1 MNPVDQLLAKQ
12 WHTPVNGV
20 AMKIVLICMFA
31 MWGQAAPP
39 DAPPPGVGPLPPS
52 APPAQPAKTFP
63 PRIPVKTVV
72 ADFLKAVESDTTFDE
87 KTRSF
92 VAESAAQPGATDSPD
107 FITQSLAVLS
117 PAFKSALD
125 LEFDDKALDAAAEF
139 EVLSRESNPFL
150 AVAAANLAATT
161 LIDQE
166 QIERALE
173 ILTYVENKHTP
184 IEQYTTAHDRFLFM
198 RGVCQVHALNYEGAI
213 ASLEEFAG
221 RYPDA
226 PERLRVGATQILTE
240 LSRRSPGRI
249 GDVRDLL
256 GYARRRIHTG
266 ETGKP
271 VIDRQKE
278 AVALLDALIEE
289 AEEQEK
295 NQGGGGDG
303 DGSGG
308 GGGGAPQGNQQPGG
322 SGANQSNAPGGEQ
335 RDANLRKKIAKPGD
349 AWGRM
354 PPRERDQILQAL
366 QKQYPS
372 QYRELLEQY
381 YRQLSKDA
389 GKP

>member
-1 MNPVDQLLAKQ
+1 MKCLVICMLAGLGQAGPGEPDGPAPRLPTLPATVNPVN
-12 WHTPVNGV
+12 P
-20 AMKIVLICMFA
+20 
-31 MWGQAAPP
+31 AA
-39 DAPPPGVGPLPPS
+39 
-52 APPAQPAKTFP
+52 PAKTYP
-63 PRIPVKTVV
+63 PRLPAKTVV
-72 ADFLKAVESDTTFDE
+72 DDFLKAVASNEAFDAQA
-87 KTRSF
+87 KSF
-92 VAESAAQPGATDSPD
+92 VAESAAEPGAVESPD

-117 PAFKSALD
+117 SAFKAALD
-125 LEFDDKALDAAAEF
+125 LEFDDKPIEAAAAF
-139 EVLSRESNPFL
+139 EALSRESNPYI

-166 QIERALE
+166 RIERALD
-173 ILTYVENKHTP
+173 ILTRVEEAHSP
-184 IEQYTTAHDRFLFM
+184 VEQYTLSHDRFLFM
-198 RGVCQVHALNYEGAI
+198 RGVCQVNALDYEGAV
-213 ASLEEFAG
+213 ASLEEFVS

-226 PERLRVGATQILTE
+226 PERLRVGAVQILTE

-256 GYARRRIHTG
+256 GYARRRIGHG
-266 ETGKP
+266 ETGQP
-271 VIDRQKE
+271 VIERQRE
-278 AVALLDALIEE
+278 AVALLDSLIEE

-295 NQGGGGDG
+295 NQGGGGE
-303 DGSGG
+303 GSGG
-308 GGGGAPQGNQQPGG
+308 GGGGGGAPEGTQEPGG
-322 SGANQSNAPGGEQ
+322 GANQSNAPGGAQ

-389 GKP
+389 SKP

>member
-1 MNPVDQLLAKQ
+1 MKIAIACLLA
-12 WHTPVNGV
+12 V
-20 AMKIVLICMFA
+20 
-31 MWGQAAPP
+31 WGQSAP
-39 DAPPPGVGPLPPS
+39 DAPPSLPTAPPS
-52 APPAQPAKTFP
+52 AAPTLPAKSFP
-63 PRIPVKTVV
+63 PRIPIKTVV
-72 ADFLKAVESDTTFDE
+72 GDFLKAIENDASFDE
-87 KTRSF
+87 KARAF
-92 VAESAAQPGATDSPD
+92 VAESAVQAGATDSPD

-125 LEFDDKALDAAAEF
+125 LEFDDKALEAANAF
-139 EVLSRESNPFL
+139 ETLSRDANPYL

-166 QIERALE
+166 QIERALDV
-173 ILTYVENKHTP
+173 LSNVESKHAP
-184 IEQYTTAHDRFLFM
+184 IEKHTTAHDRFLFM
-198 RGVCQVHALNYEGAI
+198 RGVCQVHALNYEGAL
-213 ASLEEFAG
+213 ASLEEFVG

-226 PERLRVGATQILTE
+226 PERLRVGAVQILTE

-256 GYARRRIHTG
+256 TYARRRIHTG

-271 VIDRQKE
+271 VIERQKE
-278 AVALLDALIEE
+278 AVSLLDSLIEE

-303 DGSGG
+303 EGG
-308 GGGGAPQGNQQPGG
+308 GGGGGSPEGNQQPGG
-322 SGANQSNAPGGEQ
+322 GANQSNAPGGEQ
-335 RDANLRKKIAKPGD
+335 RDAKLRKAIAKPGD

-389 GKP
+389 SKP

>member
-1 MNPVDQLLAKQ
+1 MKLVIALLIAS
-12 WHTPVNGV
+12 
-20 AMKIVLICMFA
+20 
-31 MWGQAAPP
+31 WGQAAPDVP
-39 DAPPPGVGPLPPS
+39 SLPTT
-52 APPAQPAKTFP
+52 PAANPVLPAKSFP
-63 PRIPVKTVV
+63 PRIPIKTVV
-72 ADFLKAVESDTTFDE
+72 DDFLKAVESDDAFDA
-87 KTRSF
+87 KARGF
-92 VAESAAQPGATDSPD
+92 VAESAAQAGATDSPD
-107 FITQSLAVLS
+107 FINQSLAVLS
-117 PAFKSALD
+117 PAFKAALD
-125 LEFDDKALDAAAEF
+125 LEFDDKALEAANAF
-139 EVLSRESNPFL
+139 QAMSREENPYL

-166 QIERALE
+166 QIERALD
-173 ILTYVENKHTP
+173 ILTSVETKHAP
-184 IEQYTTAHDRFLFM
+184 IEKYTTAHDRFLFM
-198 RGVCQVHALNYEGAI
+198 RGVCLVHALNYEGAM
-213 ASLEEFAG
+213 ASLEEFVG
-221 RYPDA
+221 RYPEA
-226 PERLRVGATQILTE
+226 PERLRVGAVQILTE

-278 AVALLDALIEE
+278 AVALLDSLIEE

-295 NQGGGGDG
+295 NQGGGGEG
-303 DGSGG
+303 GGEGG

-322 SGANQSNAPGGEQ
+322 NGANQSNAPGGADK
-335 RDANLRKKIAKPGD
+335 DAKLRNKMARPGD

-354 PPRERDQILQAL
+354 PPREREQILQAL

-389 GKP
+389 SKP

>member
-1 MNPVDQLLAKQ
+1 MWQARGRCAASKGNAMVLKLL
-12 WHTPVNGV
+12 V
-20 AMKIVLICMFA
+20 ACMVA
-31 MWGQAAPP
+31 GWGQNAP
-39 DAPPPGVGPLPPS
+39 DAPPPQLPNLPGPPTA
-52 APPAQPAKTFP
+52 APALPAKTFP
-63 PRIPVKTVV
+63 PRIPIKTVV
-72 ADFLKAVESDTTFDE
+72 DDFLKAVADDSAFNA
-87 KTRSF
+87 KARAF
-92 VAESAAQPGATDSPD
+92 VADSAAQAGATDSPD
-107 FITQSLAVLS
+107 FINQSLAVLS
-117 PAFKSALD
+117 PAFKAALD
-125 LEFDDKALDAAAEF
+125 LEFDDKALEAATAF
-139 EVLSRESNPFL
+139 EALSREANPYV

-166 QIERALE
+166 QIELALE
-173 ILTYVENKHTP
+173 VLTLVEGRHAPVEK
-184 IEQYTTAHDRFLFM
+184 YTTAHDRFLFM
-198 RGVCQVHALNYEGAI
+198 RGVCLVHALNYEGAV
-213 ASLEEFAG
+213 ASLEEFVG

-226 PERLRVGATQILTE
+226 PERLRVGAVQILTE
-240 LSRRSPGRI
+240 LSRRAPGRI

-256 GYARRRIHTG
+256 TYARRRIHTG

-271 VIDRQKE
+271 VIERQKE

-303 DGSGG
+303 SGG
-308 GGGGAPQGNQQPGG
+308 GNGGGGAPQGNQQSGG
-322 SGANQSNAPGGEQ
+322 GANQSNAPGGAD

>member
-1 MNPVDQLLAKQ
+1 MSPM
-12 WHTPVNGV
+12 P
-20 AMKIVLICMFA
+20 
-31 MWGQAAPP
+31 AAP
-39 DAPPPGVGPLPPS
+39 
-52 APPAQPAKTFP
+52 AKSYP
-63 PRIPVKTVV
+63 PRIPIKTVV
-72 ADFLKAVESDTTFDE
+72 DDFLRSVAGDSAFDGKA
-87 KTRSF
+87 RAF
-92 VAESAAQPGATDSPD
+92 VAESAAQAGAADSPD
-107 FITQSLAVLS
+107 FIAQSLAVLS

-125 LEFDDKALDAAAEF
+125 LEFDDKALEAAGAF
-139 EVLSRESNPFL
+139 EALAREANPYL

-166 QIERALE
+166 QIERALD
-173 ILTYVENKHTP
+173 ILTYVENKHAP
-184 IEQYTTAHDRFLFM
+184 IEEYTTAHDRFLFM

-213 ASLEEFAG
+213 ASLEEFVG

-226 PERLRVGATQILTE
+226 PERLRVGAAQILTE

-256 GYARRRIHTG
+256 TYARRRIHTG

-295 NQGGGGDG
+295 NQGGGGE
-303 DGSGG
+303 GSGG
-308 GGGGAPQGNQQPGG
+308 GGGGGGSPQGNQQPGG
-322 SGANQSNAPGGEQ
+322 GANQSNAPGGEQ
-335 RDANLRKKIAKPGD
+335 RDAKLRNKIAKPGD

-354 PPRERDQILQAL
+354 PPREREQILQAL